1 MIRATELK
9 HTNTYFTPAK
19 AGIPTP
25 SAYLIDKVQTLNCFF
40 FTYLIFVRCLLYMV
54 EGELHW
60 AKALTERSAYAVW
73 VLKLELT
80 F

>member
-1 MIRATELK
+1 
-9 HTNTYFTPAK
+9 
-19 AGIPTP
+19 
-25 SAYLIDKVQTLNCFF
+25 
-40 FTYLIFVRCLLYMV
+40 MV